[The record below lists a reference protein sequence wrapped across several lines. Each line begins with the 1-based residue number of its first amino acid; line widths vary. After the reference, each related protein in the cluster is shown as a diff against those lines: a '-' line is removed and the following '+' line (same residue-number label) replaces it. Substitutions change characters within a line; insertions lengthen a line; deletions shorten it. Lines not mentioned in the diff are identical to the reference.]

1 MAQNRTLVIV
11 VAIFLLA
18 IAVPASAI
26 DPFGLR
32 PDRRR
37 HEKKTVEK
45 HAGLLVELRPY
56 RDLGSWID
64 MFDKGPW
71 RNPQHAVTRASN
83 RGVSTLYIQTANYRT
98 RHALYRP
105 NALAE
110 LVDAAHLAGLD
121 VVAWY
126 LPSFKS
132 LKKDMKRSKAA
143 IDFTTE
149 TGGQFDSFA
158 LDIESTEIDD
168 IGRRNE
174 RAIRLYRRLRNY
186 VGDSYALGGIVPE
199 AGALYWPGFPYAALA
214 NHYNVFLPMGYFTYR
229 VDGRAAVRRYT
240 RANIDA
246 IRNGV
251 GDLSFPVHA
260 IGGIAGRTNPGE
272 VSAFVN
278 AVQGRSALGGSL
290 YDLPITT
297 KQEWR
302 QLAPLRRS

>member
-11 VAIFLLA
+11 VAVLLLA
-18 IAVPASAI
+18 IAVPAGAI

-32 PDRRR
+32 DGRAKRTRADERP
-37 HEKKTVEK
+37 
-45 HAGLLVELRPY
+45 AGPFLDMRPY

-64 MFDKGPW
+64 MFDEGPW
-71 RNPQHAVTRASN
+71 KNPERAVTKAAN
-83 RGVSTLYIQTANYRT
+83 KGVSTLFIQTANFRN
-98 RHALYRP
+98 RHALFRP
-105 NALAE
+105 KALGK

-132 LKKDMKRSKAA
+132 LKKDVKRSKAA
-143 IDFTTE
+143 IDFTSN

-158 LDIESTEIDD
+158 LDIESTEVDD

-174 RAIRLYRRLRNY
+174 RMLRLSRRIRNY
-186 VGDSYALGGIVPE
+186 VGDGYTMGAIVPE
-199 AGALYWPGFPYAALA
+199 AGALYWPSFPYASVAK
-214 NHYNVFLPMGYFTYR
+214 HYNVFLPMGYFTYR
-229 VDGRAAVRRYT
+229 VHGRAAVRRYT

-251 GDLSFPVHA
+251 GDPSFPVHA
-260 IGGIAGRTNPGE
+260 IGGIAGRTGPGE

-290 YDLPITT
+290 YDLPITN
-297 KQEWR
+297 KREWR
-302 QLAPLRRS
+302 QLAPLQRS